1 MTSICSYLRPDI
13 ASMAGYTPGEQPKV
27 GEILKLN
34 TNENP
39 YPPSPAA
46 LEAIGSFATP
56 RGAELLRRYPDP
68 VGVDFCK
75 AAAGALGVRPENII
89 IGNGSDDILTI
100 LTRAFVPQGG
110 TIVSP
115 TPSYLLYET
124 LARLQGARFVTVPFT
139 DNWQLPDPWP
149 QRGASITFLPNP
161 NSPSGTVLSLD
172 SVRRLTE
179 QLNGPLIIDEA
190 YADFADGNA
199 LELVRE
205 GLPVVVTRTFSKG
218 YGLAG
223 LRFGFAVADPTLISH
238 LVKVK
243 DSYNCDAISLAAA
256 TAAISDQHWLL
267 ENRRLVLATR
277 ARLANELANLGFEV
291 TPSHANFVWCRHPSH
306 PAPPLYTALKNEGI
320 LVRLM
325 HYPPHAPGLRI
336 TVGTEVGTSR
346 LLAALARLVG

>member
-1 MTSICSYLRPDI
+1 MSSICSYLRPDI

-46 LEAIGSFATP
+46 LAAIGQFSTP
-56 RGAELLRRYPDP
+56 HGAELLRRYPDP
-68 VGVDFCK
+68 MGMDFCRATAK
-75 AAAGALGVRPENII
+75 ALGVQPDNIL

-139 DNWQLPDPWP
+139 TDWQLPNPWP
-149 QRGASITFLPNP
+149 QTGANLTFLPNP
-161 NSPSGTVLSLD
+161 NSPSGTVVSLN
-172 SVRRLTE
+172 SIRCLVE

-190 YADFADGNA
+190 YADFAESHA

-223 LRFGFAVADPTLISH
+223 LRFGFAVADPALINH

-243 DSYNCDAISLAAA
+243 DSYNCDAVSLAAA
-256 TAAISDQHWLL
+256 TAAITDQNWLM
-267 ENRRLVLATR
+267 ENRRQVVATR
-277 ARLANELANLGFEV
+277 SRLAAELSHLGFEV
-291 TPSHANFVWCRHPSH
+291 TPSHANFVWCRHPLH
-306 PAPPLYTALKNEGI
+306 PAPSLYTSLKNAGI

-325 HYPPHAPGLRI
+325 HYPPHEPGLRI
-336 TVGTEVGTSR
+336 TVGTEAGTSR
-346 LLAALARLVG
+346 LLAALAHLVG